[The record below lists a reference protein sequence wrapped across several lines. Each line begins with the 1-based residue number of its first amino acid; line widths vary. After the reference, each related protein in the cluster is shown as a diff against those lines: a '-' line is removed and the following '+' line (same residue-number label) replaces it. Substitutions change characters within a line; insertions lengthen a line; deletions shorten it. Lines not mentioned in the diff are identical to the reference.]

1 MVLTAKEEAVRII
14 SKQPDD
20 SSYDDIIRELV
31 LLREIEKGLDDSKQG
46 KTISH
51 SALKQEV
58 NSWFTK

>member
-20 SSYDDIIRELV
+20 SSYDDIIRELF
-31 LLREIEKGLDDSKQG
+31 LLREIEKGLDDSKHG

-51 SALKQEV
+51 NTLKQEV
-58 NSWFTK
+58 ENWFTK